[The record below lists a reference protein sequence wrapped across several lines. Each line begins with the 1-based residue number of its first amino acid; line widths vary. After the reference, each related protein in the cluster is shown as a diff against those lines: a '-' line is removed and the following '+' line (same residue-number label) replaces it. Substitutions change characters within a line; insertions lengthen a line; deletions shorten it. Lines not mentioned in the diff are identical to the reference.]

1 MGRSRAASPACPL
14 RPSRLC
20 GAPPSQVRVSLGRP
34 AEAVTMRSG
43 GKRLSLRLRA
53 RYALCVKTLGRV
65 NLAELDLGFY
75 DPAERAREKGR
86 QRREDA
92 RAVAEGRV
100 SEVDRRNQLL
110 SGARPVVAWE
120 TVPPLE

>member
-1 MGRSRAASPACPL
+1 MFGHL
-14 RPSRLC
+14 
-20 GAPPSQVRVSLGRP
+20 
-34 AEAVTMRSG
+34 
-43 GKRLSLRLRA
+43 K
-53 RYALCVKTLGRV
+53 
-65 NLAELDLGFY
+65 LAELDLGFY

-100 SEVDRRNQLL
+100 SEVERRNRLL
-110 SGARPVVAWE
+110 PEARPVVAWE